1 MEKDKEALKREADD
15 ARSATDGLVRDKV
28 KKTGRKKNAKKIES
42 GILLR
47 FSHPAIL
54 HFLCMGALLNP
65 SLFWS
70 LFYFDLCHLF
80 SFPPN
85 FQKIYIPEAERRFL
99 SYPLIR
105 KISLYRF
112 SLLLFSRLSF
122 RHFLYFRYSLNS
134 PIYLLL
140 SLHLVHLH
148 YKHQGSM
155 LRCRLQ
161 GKKLT
166 PFFSLVYGLAT
177 ERNGKRQPY
186 LRNSMM
192 LGLQPMRSVT
202 RR

>member
-1 MEKDKEALKREADD
+1 MASFFDFPIL
-15 ARSATDGLVRDKV
+15 RSFIFCVW
-28 KKTGRKKNAKKIES
+28 E
-42 GILLR
+42 
-47 FSHPAIL
+47 
-54 HFLCMGALLNP
+54 LCLTLP
-65 SLFWS
+65 
-70 LFYFDLCHLF
+70 YFDFFFILICHFF

-99 SYPLIR
+99 SYPLIW
-105 KISLYRF
+105 KISLYIRF

-134 PIYLLL
+134 PFYLLL